1 MTYSIKCLQ
10 DLELAAR
17 VRAALLEHFPNV
29 RVQANSGTLVVETAA
44 LKAGKTKASGSHQG
58 HGGKNPGV
66 EYVEV
71 HVLNDIFRQAA
82 ESFDRNTS
90 RVTICGINKE
100 GNMSDQLEVLLL
112 DDEPIVG
119 KRLKPALA
127 KIGCN
132 VEVFEEPAVALKRL
146 DEKNF
151 DVVVTDI
158 RMDDI
163 DGIQVLEHVREKSQ
177 RTKVIMI
184 TGYAMMA
191 LAREAMEKG
200 AFDFIAK
207 PFQPDDLRRVIAKA
221 AKELGSSINFEVES
235 GI

>member
-1 MTYSIKCLQ
+1 
-10 DLELAAR
+10 
-17 VRAALLEHFPNV
+17 
-29 RVQANSGTLVVETAA
+29 
-44 LKAGKTKASGSHQG
+44 
-58 HGGKNPGV
+58 
-66 EYVEV
+66 
-71 HVLNDIFRQAA
+71 
-82 ESFDRNTS
+82 
-90 RVTICGINKE
+90 
-100 GNMSDQLEVLLL
+100 MSEQLEVLLL

-127 KIGCN
+127 KIGCS

-146 DEKNF
+146 DEKTF

-163 DGIQVLEHVREKSQ
+163 DGIQVLEHVRQKSQ

-207 PFQPDDLRRVIAKA
+207 PFKPDDLRRVIAKA
-221 AKELGSSINFEVES
+221 AKELGSSINFEVELENET
-235 GI
+235 